1 VTRPFVP
8 IAAATAVAAIAA
20 TAVAALVVGG
30 ATTISG
36 TPTWPGA
43 KLNKVLLTEADFPP
57 GVWYGRILEDPG
69 KPDNAGGPP
78 SMLSI
83 PAGCSNGLTDVIATY
98 AERGPG
104 AAAKYGVTYSGV
116 KVLMTVLTSP
126 LNLNELATEAARCQ
140 SFNVYFDRN
149 SAAIPMTTTKL
160 RSARPGELVYEQTMK
175 LQGNDTTVY
184 MSFEN
189 VGRMAVFGMGF
200 PTIQISEGQPPPPK
214 GSLPQ
219 TFTDIAG
226 RQAQHIQDS

>member
-1 VTRPFVP
+1 MTRPFVP
-8 IAAATAVAAIAA
+8 TAATAAAIAT
-20 TAVAALVVGG
+20 TAVASLVVGC

-43 KLNKVLLTEADFPP
+43 RLNKVLLTEADFPP

-83 PAGCSNGLTDVIATY
+83 PQGCSNGLTDVIAAY

-116 KVLMTVLTSP
+116 RVLMTVLTSP

-160 RSARPGELVYEQTMK
+160 SSSRPGELLYEQTMK
-175 LQGNDTTVY
+175 LQGDDTTIY

-200 PTIQISEGQPPPPK
+200 PTIQISTGQPPPPK

-226 RQAQHIQDS
+226 RQAQRIHEG

>member
-1 VTRPFVP
+1 VTRPFALT
-8 IAAATAVAAIAA
+8 AAGA
-20 TAVAALVVGG
+20 AVAALVVGCG
-30 ATTISG
+30 TTISG

-57 GVWYGRILEDPG
+57 GVTYARILEDPG

-78 SMLSI
+78 PMLSV
-83 PAGCSNGLTDVIATY
+83 PHGCSNGLTNVIAAY

-104 AAAKYGVTYSGV
+104 AAAKYGVTFSGV
-116 KVLMTVLTSP
+116 RVLMTVLTSP
-126 LNLNELATEAARCQ
+126 LNLNKLATEATRCQ

-149 SAAIPMTTTKL
+149 SAAIPITTTKL
-160 RSARPGELVYEQTMK
+160 ASSRPGELVYEQTMK
-175 LQGNDTTVY
+175 LQGNDTSVY

-200 PTIQISEGQPPPPK
+200 PTAQINEGQPPPPK

-219 TFTDIAG
+219 TFTEIAD
-226 RQAQHIQDS
+226 RQAQRIQDS

>member
-8 IAAATAVAAIAA
+8 IAVAVPVA
-20 TAVAALVVGG
+20 AVAALVVGC

-36 TPTWPGA
+36 TATWPGA

-57 GVWYGRILEDPG
+57 GVWYGRILDDPG

-83 PAGCSNGLTDVIATY
+83 PQGCSNGLTDVIAAY

-104 AAAKYGVTYSGV
+104 AAAKYSVTYSGV
-116 KVLMTVLTSP
+116 RVLMTVLTSP
-126 LNLNELATEAARCQ
+126 LNLNELATEATRCQ

-149 SAAIPMTTTKL
+149 SAPIPITTTKL
-160 RSARPGELVYEQTMK
+160 QSPRPGELVYEQTMK
-175 LQGNDTTVY
+175 LHGVNTAVY

-200 PTIQISEGQPPPPK
+200 PTMQISEGQPPPPK

-226 RQAQHIQDS
+226 RQAQRIQDS

>member
-1 VTRPFVP
+1 VTRNSVVL
-8 IAAATAVAAIAA
+8 AGAVV
-20 TAVAALVVGG
+20 TVAVAALVVGCG
-30 ATTISG
+30 TTISG

-43 KLNKVLLTEADFPP
+43 RLNKVLLTEADFPP

-69 KPDNAGGPP
+69 KPENSGGPP

-83 PAGCSNGLTDVIATY
+83 PQGCSNGLTDVIAAY

-116 KVLMTVLTSP
+116 RVLMTVLTSP
-126 LNLNELATEAARCQ
+126 LNLNKLATEANRCQ

-149 SAAIPMTTTKL
+149 SAAIPITTTKL
-160 RSARPGELVYEQTMK
+160 TSSRPGELVYEQTMK
-175 LQGNDTTVY
+175 LQTNATSVY

-200 PTIQISEGQPPPPK
+200 PTIQISDGQPPPPK
-214 GSLPQ
+214 GSLPH
-219 TFTDIAG
+219 TFTEIAD
-226 RQAQHIQDS
+226 RQAQRIHDS